1 MFHYYFQVDYS
12 WISNHA
18 SKNLSTT
25 NWNYSIIDDSVNV
38 KFRFLINCFHKLK
51 FFAFTDSLN
60 HFVITF
66 SLKLRIIF
74 SILIIY
80 FTTIIWL
87 TNHYLR
93 VADTAWLF
101 LLALLLLYL
110 GLQPSKF
117 CIHKPHLKFCWMY
130 PSQFLKSLAFNSVFV
145 LSLLSKNSRKK
156 IIMNETIVGREV
168 QSSTAN
174 VVFDCPYI

>member
-1 MFHYYFQVDYS
+1 MALVFHYYFQVDYS

-25 NWNYSIIDDSVNV
+25 NWNYSITDDSVNV

-93 VADTAWLF
+93 VADAAWLF

-110 GLQPSKF
+110 GLQSSKF

-130 PSQFLKSLAFNSVFV
+130 PSQFLKSLALEYIQFSFCPSY
-145 LSLLSKNSRKK
+145 LK
-156 IIMNETIVGREV
+156 IIEKNQWMK
-168 QSSTAN
+168 
-174 VVFDCPYI
+174 P